1 MNEEMEKAMDALAG
15 GGAPAGNSGG
25 GDTTDWKARYEE
37 MERKFQSA
45 QVEQGRVKKL
55 DEEKKALEAKIA
67 ELSASRR
74 SEAAI
79 SALPDDIREDM
90 PENFA
95 KGSALVAQRMVDEAL
110 ASRDAEMRE
119 LKAQMAAREQRSAAA
134 SRQAFGQRI
143 EQEFPGFLRDAVSE
157 GGDKHAAW
165 VQYQRYN
172 APSINAA
179 VNACD
184 FDTLSWHIRK
194 FYTDELGIAPPS
206 GGTGAAAPDP
216 SATGGGQRVHAE
228 TGKIYTAQE
237 YAELE
242 KKAMQLRRMGDFE
255 GYRKLD
261 AELNNILTEGR
272 VKD

>member
-1 MNEEMEKAMDALAG
+1 MNEEMEKAMDALSGSGAAG
-15 GGAPAGNSGG
+15 GDAG
-25 GDTTDWKARYEE
+25 GDVTDWKAKYEE
-37 MERKFQSA
+37 AQRQLNSA
-45 QVEQGRVKKL
+45 KVEQGRVKKL
-55 DEEKKALEAKIA
+55 DEEKKALEAKVA

-95 KGSALVAQRMVDEAL
+95 KGSALVAQKMVDEAL
-110 ASRDAEMRE
+110 ASRDAELRE
-119 LKAQMAAREQRSAAA
+119 LKAQMAVREQQGAAIA
-134 SRQAFGQRI
+134 RQNFAQKIGN
-143 EQEFPGFLRDAVSE
+143 EFPGFFRDAVLE

-165 VQYQRYN
+165 QKYLRF
-172 APSINAA
+172 NAA
-179 VNACD
+179 SVTTAFNACD
-184 FDTLSWHIRK
+184 FDTLSWHIRN
-194 FYTDELGIAPPS
+194 FYNTEVGIPPPS

-216 SATGGGQRVHAE
+216 SPTGGGQQVRTAA
-228 TGKIYTAQE
+228 GKVYTAQE

-242 KKAMQLRRMGDFE
+242 KKAMQLRRMGDYD

-261 AELNNILTEGR
+261 AELNTILTEGR